1 MYPIDILSA
10 IRLFQETVLHLSGH
24 RVDAADGRQ
33 DPQLI
38 AHADVTVGA
47 TINLYFAIRRLWRLG
62 NQVRLIAI
70 RVKVAEIGA
79 RIVRMNMLS
88 RRDIRQRM
96 ANRQPVLNDVF
107 PFRDSAQC
115 KLVAANDILAEGD
128 RVIIN
133 RHHATGSDIRQRD
146 RDVILRMD
154 FDVLHINRPLALV
167 QFNGEIVT
175 RIVKAN
181 VFHHLAQQRDIRR
194 RFAGSHPTA
203 DHLAQNAA
211 EVFVARVG
219 EEAATVG
226 QHPDEAAQ
234 QPELRQLGHLP
245 LHTVFLIVE
254 PPAGAELHLACMPS
268 P

>member
-1 MYPIDILSA
+1 M
-10 IRLFQETVLHLSGH
+10 SGH

-146 RDVILRMD
+146 RR
-154 FDVLHINRPLALV
+154 RYPA
-167 QFNGEIVT
+167 NG
-175 RIVKAN
+175 
-181 VFHHLAQQRDIRR
+181 F
-194 RFAGSHPTA
+194 
-203 DHLAQNAA
+203 
-211 EVFVARVG
+211 
-219 EEAATVG
+219 
-226 QHPDEAAQ
+226 
-234 QPELRQLGHLP
+234 
-245 LHTVFLIVE
+245 
-254 PPAGAELHLACMPS
+254 
-268 P
+268 